1 MDEFDVYNSCS
12 FSDVC
17 CVGVVSVC
25 CRHRYLAH
33 LVITWLPQTN
43 RLLSDKR
50 RVLNQRDVHMGL
62 PRAHD
67 GELRVTSQH
76 GTVTTGTVFWPLPGT
91 LYLPGTVNSDT
102 FNSDITSF
110 LNKLLSGHFLTHY
123 IFLTHLILTHLI
135 LTNFF
140 LTTS

>member
-1 MDEFDVYNSCS
+1 MFWLVVSCNSVWLFLPVTEWMDGFDLYNSCS
-12 FSDVC
+12 LSDVC

-102 FNSDITSF
+102 FNSDT
-110 LNKLLSGHFLTHY
+110 LLSY
-123 IFLTHLILTHLI
+123 
-135 LTNFF
+135 TNFF
-140 LTTS
+140 LATS